1 MNMVVLD
8 TWGIKITRAI
18 KVCWCSA
25 MDWTGFLGFW
35 MSGFQSGNQV
45 FFPQILGSHG
55 VTMKLSFNSR
65 IAEKAIQRHPDTER
79 HHNLSVSHST
89 AIYCFILAIISGAW
103 LWGLWNFSR
112 WMLVLYRSKKRQPAE
127 HLAPCHLFRWT
138 PPWPPQNNT
147 ESTNKSN
154 QMRIWHKS
162 AGSVLGGLLLLVI
175 DGDDVKRT
183 QKQWLLMHSE
193 TKWASQWCFILTLY
207 YLRTT
212 KCQTSI
218 N

>member
-1 MNMVVLD
+1 MIFL
-8 TWGIKITRAI
+8 GIQDLNNEHGCAWYVRHQNYK
-18 KVCWCSA
+18 SNQG
-25 MDWTGFLGFW
+25 MLMFGNGLNGFLGFW

-138 PPWPPQNNT
+138 PRGPLKTTQNPP
-147 ESTNKSN
+147 TN
-154 QMRIWHKS
+154 RIKWGFGTRAQEVCLEAYS
-162 AGSVLGGLLLLVI
+162 F
-175 DGDDVKRT
+175 
-183 QKQWLLMHSE
+183 WLSMVMM
-193 TKWASQWCFILTLY
+193 
-207 YLRTT
+207 
-212 KCQTSI
+212 
-218 N
+218 